1 MGEAGGPH
9 PRFRTAVQAACRK
22 PAGGASGG
30 VNTGRMRKWLSAAV
44 GVNVL
49 LGVPGVVPAC
59 LLRYYVSNGP
69 LADLGRTR
77 REPTEN
83 DGMLLWLLIVVPV
96 NVVLLLVRWPT
107 ARCGAGRGWI
117 RGCTGRRVP

>member
-1 MGEAGGPH
+1 
-9 PRFRTAVQAACRK
+9 
-22 PAGGASGG
+22 
-30 VNTGRMRKWLSAAV
+30 MRKWLSAAV